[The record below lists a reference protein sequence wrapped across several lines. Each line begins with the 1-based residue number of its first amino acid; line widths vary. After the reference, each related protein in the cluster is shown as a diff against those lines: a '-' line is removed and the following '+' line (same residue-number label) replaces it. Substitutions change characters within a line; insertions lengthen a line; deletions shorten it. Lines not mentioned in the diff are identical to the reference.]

1 MKRILSITFLAF
13 LFTSCKENVSAENRK
28 NIENSLSVEI
38 TKDSLNVSFEEKNK
52 QDVEIFQLEK
62 SINKPQEPLYKTIYD
77 DCSISIKLN
86 TSNQELIFKKGNIEI
101 SKVLKF
107 YYENPEIVFHLYRSS
122 LDNFVILIEGRDYY
136 SSTLG
141 VYYLDNN
148 LTNIIEIDDTLSYR
162 QDDPENKGFKFP
174 KVEILKN
181 TNNLKCKFY
190 LGDKFLYVK
199 NYDISTKIKT
209 KENNASEN
217 ITATNTI
224 NQYLNDKSY
233 FIKTFDINKDGIK
246 DKIISNNPYQG
257 DELLIFLGEDGINF
271 KLVLKTVNFS
281 ADGGNQISDIKE
293 TEQGF
298 NIVTLFPD
306 RGSYEE
312 NYHIVFKNNTFI
324 LKTLQTFS
332 TSWQNHYKE
341 TCTITNI
348 DFNLNKSMNELL
360 DILSVRDKKCVKT
373 KL

>member
-1 MKRILSITFLAF
+1 M
-13 LFTSCKENVSAENRK
+13 K
-28 NIENSLSVEI
+28 NIYLNLILVFFGLFLGCKNTEAKEPITLKTIKSTETKEVFSLV
-38 TKDSLNVSFEEKNK
+38 KP
-52 QDVEIFQLEK
+52 
-62 SINKPQEPLYKTIYD
+62 INNPEEPLYKTIYND
-77 DCSISIKLN
+77 YSISINSN
-86 TSNQELIFKKGNIEI
+86 TSNQELIFKKGNKEI

-107 YYENPEIVFHLYRSS
+107 YYENPEIVFHLYKSN

-141 VYYLDNN
+141 LYYLDNK
-148 LTNIIEIDDTLSYR
+148 LPNIIEIDDTLSYR

-190 LGDKFLYVK
+190 LGDKFLYDK

-217 ITATNTI
+217 STAINTI
-224 NQYLNDKSY
+224 NQYLNNKSY

-281 ADGGNQISDIKE
+281 ADGGNQISDIAE

-312 NYHIVFKNNTFI
+312 NYHIAFKDNTFI
-324 LKTLQTFS
+324 LKTLETFS
-332 TSWQNHYKE
+332 TSWQDGYKE

-348 DFNLNKSMNELL
+348 DFNLNKSIHELL
-360 DILSVRDKKCVKT
+360 NILSKRDKNCVKA